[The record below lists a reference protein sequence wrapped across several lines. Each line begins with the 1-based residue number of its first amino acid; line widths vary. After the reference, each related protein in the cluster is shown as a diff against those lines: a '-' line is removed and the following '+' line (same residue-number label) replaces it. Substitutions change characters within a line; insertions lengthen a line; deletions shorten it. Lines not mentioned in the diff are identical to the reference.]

1 MMRIEVDGVGLQ
13 VSTAGTGPAVLL
25 LHGFPDTHDLW
36 RHQLPALHAAGF
48 RTIAPD
54 LRGFGASDRPGS
66 YGVGAH
72 VRDLL
77 GLLDRLEVRAAHV
90 VGHDWGAAIGWA
102 LAALAPDRVRSLA
115 ALSVGHPAAFA
126 RAGLAQLEKSWY
138 MLLFQFEGVAEQW
151 LSADDFAHL
160 REWSGHPDADA
171 VVARL
176 AEPEALTAALGIYRD
191 SRPPSA
197 LVAPPP
203 ALPPVSAPT
212 LGVWSSGDRF
222 LIEGPMVASGA
233 YVTGPWTYARV
244 EDAGHWMQLDRP
256 AAVNE
261 LLVDFLTGVESPA
274 PV

>member
-1 MMRIEVDGVGLQ
+1 MRIEVDGVALE

-25 LHGFPDTHDLW
+25 LHGFPDTHRLW
-36 RHQLPALHAAGF
+36 RHQVPALHAAGY

-72 VRDLL
+72 VADLL
-77 GLLDRLEVRAAHV
+77 GLLDRLEVPAAHV
-90 VGHDWGAAIGWA
+90 VGHDWGAAIGWV
-102 LAALAPDRVRSLA
+102 LAAHAPDRVRSLT

-126 RAGLAQLEKSWY
+126 RGGLAQREKSWY

-151 LSADDFAHL
+151 LSDDDFAHL
-160 REWSGHPDADA
+160 REWSGHPDADE

-176 AEPEALTAALGIYRD
+176 ASPGALTAALGIYRD
-191 SRPPSA
+191 SLPPSS

-203 ALPPVSAPT
+203 SLPAVSVPT

-222 LIEGPMVASGA
+222 LTEGPMVASGSH
-233 YVTGPWTYARV
+233 VTGPWTYARV
-244 EDAGHWMQLDRP
+244 EDAGHWMQLEQPD
-256 AAVNE
+256 AVNE
-261 LLVDFLTGVESPA
+261 LLVDFLTQVESA
-274 PV
+274 ARV